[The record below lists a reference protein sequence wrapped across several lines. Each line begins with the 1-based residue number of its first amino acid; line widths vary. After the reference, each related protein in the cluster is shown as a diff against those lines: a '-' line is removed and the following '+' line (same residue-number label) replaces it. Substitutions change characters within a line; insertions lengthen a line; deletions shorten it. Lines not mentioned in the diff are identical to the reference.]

1 MTGLPLVKRIG
12 VPIAADD
19 DSITMEKMSAFLSA
33 LRGKH
38 SGDKAV
44 LIVGHSNTIPL
55 LLMQLGAKPDCYDR
69 LGIVKKGQGGDQLF
83 LIEGHDGLWKVDLK
97 KEGCEALTQE

>member
-1 MTGLPLVKRIG
+1 
-12 VPIAADD
+12 
-19 DSITMEKMSAFLSA
+19 
-33 LRGKH
+33 
-38 SGDKAV
+38 
-44 LIVGHSNTIPL
+44 
-55 LLMQLGAKPDCYDR
+55 MQLGAKPDCYDR